1 MPGPLHLP
9 RVLVLYPFRYRHELT
24 GKWVKAR
31 YVAERHVIA
40 ERYAEWEIVGPPEL
54 RGSVGGHFSPWR
66 GVSAVTSEQTEGVDT
81 SPALRD
87 DERPLVLLFLRRYV
101 AYCARRR
108 RFAAMEGAARLYRSV
123 GRSASPHVHES
134 G

>member
-31 YVAERHVIA
+31 YVAELRIIR
-40 ERYAEWEIVGPPEL
+40 ERYKDWETIGPPEI
-54 RGSVGGHFSPWR
+54 RASVGGHFSPWR
-66 GVSAVTSEQTEGVDT
+66 RTGRSLEQAATVDP
-81 SPALRD
+81 SPSLLD
-87 DERPLVLLFLRRYV
+87 DERSLVLLFLRRYV

-108 RFAAMEGAARLYRSV
+108 RFAQMEGAARLYRKVSRPTV
-123 GRSASPHVHES
+123 
-134 G
+134 